1 MNRKIYRTAQ
11 GKQVD
16 VSALMMK
23 NEDVRAVGNMGVNAR
38 GDKLGVD
45 NSVTDSRDA
54 QVARHYKK
62 QTMAT
67 NVNDTPVMSSRK
79 AALDK
84 QKQQRT
90 EQVIKP
96 VTEENQAVSP
106 LEDVKVGFQG
116 GLAAAIAKSREVRQ
130 QEEKS
135 ARDMLK
141 SKGLQK
147 I

>member
-1 MNRKIYRTAQ
+1 MNRKTYRTSQ

-23 NEDVRAVGNMGVNAR
+23 NENIRAVGNMGVNAR
-38 GDKLGVD
+38 GDKLDSTNRVI
-45 NSVTDSRDA
+45 DSRDS

-62 QTMAT
+62 QTVPT
-67 NVNDTPVMSSRK
+67 NVSDEPVMSSRK
-79 AALDK
+79 TALAEK
-84 QKQQRT
+84 KQQKT
-90 EQVIKP
+90 EQVVEQVVETDQSESASQSSKP
-96 VTEENQAVSP
+96 NFE
-106 LEDVKVGFQG
+106 G

-135 ARDMLK
+135 AREMLK